1 MNVDTSVLFRT
12 VENAWVERTSDVELV
27 YPYRMSTQQGLLR
40 IWACKLGNYLTAG
53 RTPYAMV
60 LDSNDIWMREV
71 ATVLSKAHG
80 SASIMLGDEQLIV
93 DSTLLAELYAGLIE
107 YIVEVELGDLLLLY
121 PGSHGH

>member
-1 MNVDTSVLFRT
+1 MKVDKSVMFRT

-27 YPYRMSTQQGLLR
+27 YPYRMNTQQGLLR

-53 RTPYAMV
+53 RTAYAMV
-60 LDSNDIWMREV
+60 LDGNDIRIREV

-93 DSTLLAELYAGLIE
+93 DSTLLSELYAGLIE

>member
-27 YPYRMSTQQGLLR
+27 YPYRMNTQQGLLR

-53 RTPYAMV
+53 RTPYAIV
-60 LDSNDIWMREV
+60 LDGSDVWVRET
-71 ATVLSKAHG
+71 ATILSKAHG
-80 SASIMLGDEQLIV
+80 SASIVLGDEQLIV
-93 DSTLLAELYAGLIE
+93 DSTLRSELYAGLIE
-107 YIVEVELGDLLLLY
+107 FIVEVELGDLLLLY